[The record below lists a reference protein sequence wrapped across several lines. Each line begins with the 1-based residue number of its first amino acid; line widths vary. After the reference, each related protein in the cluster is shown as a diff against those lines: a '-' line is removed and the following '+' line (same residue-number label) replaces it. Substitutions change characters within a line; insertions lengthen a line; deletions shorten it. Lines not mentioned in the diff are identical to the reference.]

1 MKYVRLFPLFCLLLL
16 AMLPPMPA
24 SAQTDTRVALARIQY
39 RGGGDWYNDPSALT
53 NLIRYSRQFV
63 PISLKDQ
70 YDDVALGSRDL
81 HRYPFAF
88 MTGHGN
94 ISVNEAELENLR
106 TWLDNGGFLYVDDDY
121 GFDEHV
127 KAMVA
132 RLYPGEDFV
141 ELPLSHAIYSI
152 VFPFPDGVPKIH
164 EHDNKPPQGFGV
176 FREGRLVIYYTY
188 ESNLGDG
195 WADAA
200 AHGNPESVREKAL
213 RMGVNILTL
222 ALTGS

>member
-1 MKYVRLFPLFCLLLL
+1 MIRSIFLLFAISLIF
-16 AMLPPMPA
+16 
-24 SAQTDTRVALARIQY
+24 SADTFAQADTRVGLARIHY
-39 RGGGDWYNDPSALT
+39 RGGGDWYNDPSALR
-53 NLIRYSRQFV
+53 NLMTYAKRFIPVSF
-63 PISLKDQ
+63 KEQ

-94 ISVNEAELENLR
+94 IVFNDAELENVR
-106 TWLDNGGFLYVDDDY
+106 TWLDNGGFLYIDDDY
-121 GFDEHV
+121 GFNET
-127 KAMVA
+127 ARQLIG
-132 RLYPGEDFV
+132 RLYPNEELV
-141 ELPLSHAIYSI
+141 ELPLSHPIYSI
-152 VFPFPDGVPKIH
+152 VFPFPDGPPKVH

-200 AHGNPESVREKAL
+200 SHGNPESIREKAL
-213 RMGVNILTL
+213 QMGVNILTI
-222 ALTGS
+222 ALIGS

>member
-1 MKYVRLFPLFCLLLL
+1 MIRSIFLLFTISLIF
-16 AMLPPMPA
+16 
-24 SAQTDTRVALARIQY
+24 SADTFAQADTRVGLARIHY
-39 RGGGDWYNDPSALT
+39 RGGGDWYNDPSALR
-53 NLIRYSRQFV
+53 NLMTYAKRFIPVSF
-63 PISLKDQ
+63 KEQ

-94 ISVNEAELENLR
+94 IVFNDAELENVR
-106 TWLDNGGFLYVDDDY
+106 TWLDNGGFLYIDDDY
-121 GFDEHV
+121 GFNE
-127 KAMVA
+127 AARQLIA
-132 RLYPGEDFV
+132 RLYPNEELV
-141 ELPLSHAIYSI
+141 ELPLSHPIYSV
-152 VFPFPDGVPKIH
+152 VFPFPDGPPKVH

-200 AHGNPESVREKAL
+200 SHGNPESIREKAL
-213 RMGVNILTL
+213 QMGVNILTI
-222 ALTGS
+222 ALIGS

>member
-1 MKYVRLFPLFCLLLL
+1 MIRSIFLLFAISLIF
-16 AMLPPMPA
+16 
-24 SAQTDTRVALARIQY
+24 SADTFAQADTRVGLARIHY
-39 RGGGDWYNDPSALT
+39 RGGGDWYNDPSALR
-53 NLIRYSRQFV
+53 NLMTYAKRFIPVSF
-63 PISLKDQ
+63 KEQ

-94 ISVNEAELENLR
+94 IVFNDAELENVR
-106 TWLDNGGFLYVDDDY
+106 TWLDNGGFLYIDDDY
-121 GFDEHV
+121 GFNE
-127 KAMVA
+127 AA
-132 RLYPGEDFV
+132 RQLIGRLYPNEELV
-141 ELPLSHAIYSI
+141 ELPLSHPIYSI
-152 VFPFPDGVPKIH
+152 VFPFPDGPPKVH

-200 AHGNPESVREKAL
+200 SHGNPESTREKAL
-213 RMGVNILTL
+213 QMGVNILTI
-222 ALTGS
+222 ALIGS

>member
-1 MKYVRLFPLFCLLLL
+1 MIRSIFLLFTISLLFG
-16 AMLPPMPA
+16 ADVF
-24 SAQTDTRVALARIQY
+24 AQADTRVGLARIQY
-39 RGGGDWYNDPSALT
+39 RGGGDWYNDPSALR
-53 NLIRYSRQFV
+53 NLMTYAKRFIPVSF
-63 PISLKDQ
+63 KEQ

-94 ISVNEAELENLR
+94 IVFNDAELENVR
-106 TWLDNGGFLYVDDDY
+106 TWLDNGGFLYIDDDY
-121 GFDEHV
+121 GFNE
-127 KAMVA
+127 AARQLIA
-132 RLYPGEDFV
+132 RLYPNEELV
-141 ELPLSHAIYSI
+141 ELPLSHPIYSV
-152 VFPFPDGVPKIH
+152 VFPFPDGPPKVH

-200 AHGNPESVREKAL
+200 SHGNPESIREKAL
-213 RMGVNILTL
+213 QMGVNILTI
-222 ALTGS
+222 ALIGS

>member
-1 MKYVRLFPLFCLLLL
+1 MIRSIFLLFTISLLFG
-16 AMLPPMPA
+16 ADVF
-24 SAQTDTRVALARIQY
+24 AQADTRVGLARIHY
-39 RGGGDWYNDPSALT
+39 RGGGDWYNDPSALR
-53 NLIRYSRQFV
+53 NLMTYAKRFIPVSF
-63 PISLKDQ
+63 KEQ

-94 ISVNEAELENLR
+94 IVFNDAELENVR
-106 TWLDNGGFLYVDDDY
+106 TWLDNGGFLYIDDDY
-121 GFDEHV
+121 GFNE
-127 KAMVA
+127 AARQLIA
-132 RLYPGEDFV
+132 RLYPNEELV
-141 ELPLSHAIYSI
+141 ELPLSHPIYSV
-152 VFPFPDGVPKIH
+152 VFPFPDGPPKVH

-200 AHGNPESVREKAL
+200 SHGNPESIREKAL
-213 RMGVNILTL
+213 QMGVNILTI
-222 ALTGS
+222 ALIGS